1 MNSSFITAPIID
13 ALLEE
18 HHGVQICVGKKKGME
33 IENADP
39 HRRFQISD
47 FRFQIQMSY
56 FKSQIVRTPTNPK
69 SKIQNAIGSA
79 TPSVS

>member
-1 MNSSFITAPIID
+1 MNSSLITAPIID

-18 HHGVQICVGKKKGME
+18 HHGVQICVAEKKGVE

-47 FRFQIQMSY
+47 

-69 SKIQNAIGSA
+69 SKIQNATYLVRGA
-79 TPSVS
+79 FCFLKVAV